1 MAKSQC
7 AAIAL
12 AAIAFAVM
20 GTAPLVAH
28 ATVPE
33 PGATPPPASATLP
46 APADAPAECTV
57 TGTARSETLL
67 GTPGDDVICGLGGKD
82 TIVGGE
88 GDDTLYGGAG
98 NDRVLGGNG
107 DDEIVGD
114 DGKDS
119 IDGGGGND
127 SVDGGSGNDNIV
139 GGAGEDNLLGDVGKD
154 NLSGGSGDDA
164 LNGGA
169 GVDGL
174 RSGLGDDTCARDIA
188 DRQFDACTIDVD
200 APIVSFPDNYIL
212 EFQAGTTAV
221 FRWIVEDS
229 SGVAMTWAAIGG
241 PSGWM
246 TEWCGFA
253 IPLERIEGS
262 AESGTYELRCDIPNN
277 AVNENYTLYIGASDA
292 LGNSNAVPGWAA
304 FGFTVFGG
312 SSDNRVPEILEI
324 RLPTTVSAGE
334 TFTVD
339 IDVSDESGTA
349 GVYSWFLGAAP
360 YYYSDQNGLFIPADG
375 PAELIAGDP
384 MDGTWRQSLTVSLSA
399 IPGEYRLL
407 LSIRDTVGNRG
418 FDTTEYVVTVTDQ
431 NASE

>member
-1 MAKSQC
+1 MVKRHFSAIT
-7 AAIAL
+7 AAI
-12 AAIAFAVM
+12 IAFAFM
-20 GTAPLVAH
+20 GTTPLVAQ

-33 PGATPPPASATLP
+33 PGATPPTASVTLP
-46 APADAPAECTV
+46 APDDAPAECTV

-82 TIVGGE
+82 TIYGGD

-98 NDRVLGGNG
+98 NDRVMGGSG

-114 DGKDS
+114 VGKDA

-127 SVDGGSGNDNIV
+127 SIDGGSGNDNLV
-139 GGAGEDNLLGDVGKD
+139 GGTGDDNLLGDAGKD
-154 NLSGGSGDDA
+154 NLSGGNGDDA
-164 LNGGA
+164 LNGGT

-174 RSGLGDDTCARDIA
+174 RSGSGDDTCANDSA

-246 TEWCGFA
+246 GEWCGFA
-253 IPLERIEGS
+253 IPLERIEGT

-277 AVNENYTLYIGASDA
+277 AVNENYTLFIGAADA

-304 FGFTVFGG
+304 FGFNVFGG
-312 SSDNRVPEILEI
+312 SSDNRVPEVLEI
-324 RLPTTVSAGE
+324 RLPSTVSLGE
-334 TFTVD
+334 TFTVEVD
-339 IDVSDESGTA
+339 ARDESGTA
-349 GVYSWFLGAAP
+349 LVYSWFLGAAP
-360 YYYSDQNGLFIPADG
+360 YYYSDQNGLFILADG
-375 PAELIAGDP
+375 LAELIEGDP
-384 MDGTWRQSLTVSLSA
+384 TDGTWRQSATVSQTA

-418 FDTTEYVVTVTDQ
+418 FDTTEYVVTVT
-431 NASE
+431 E

>member
-1 MAKSQC
+1 MAKGQF
-7 AAIAL
+7 AALAV

-20 GTAPLVAH
+20 GTTPLVAH

-139 GGAGEDNLLGDVGKD
+139 GGDGEDNLLGDVGKD

-200 APIVSFPDNYIL
+200 APIVSFPDYYVL
-212 EFQAGTTAV
+212 EYQAGSTAV